1 MTPQQKKEQ
10 FEAIIDRIDN
20 IIAEGVEDGFQM
32 TVAVGGISFSYASL
46 AELLKTRDKYVGEL
60 AAVEAKING
69 VRGRYRLPL
78 VMP

>member
-20 IIAEGVEDGFQM
+20 IIAEGVEDGFQK

>member
-1 MTPQQKKEQ
+1 MTPEQKKLLYET
-10 FEAIIDRIDN
+10 IIDRIDQ
-20 IIAEGVEDGFQM
+20 IIADGVEDGFQK
-32 TVAVGGISFSYASL
+32 TVAVGGISFSYASI